1 MIIESE
7 NQYQQALR
15 EVENILTSHGG
26 VPPADSSTAGK
37 TLQDLMSEIKIY
49 ENKYHKEGVED
60 VQTYEFWSA
69 RAGAIQT
76 EEDKLNPDNFEIVKV
91 KENELTQQQIHILVG
106 EFISNFEKL
115 PAVCRRM
122 IRQKLRY

>member
-7 NQYQQALR
+7 NQYQQALK
-15 EVENILTSHGG
+15 EVENILTTHGG
-26 VPPADSSTAGK
+26 VPPADSSTAGAR
-37 TLQDLMSEIKIY
+37 LQELMSEIKIY
-49 ENKYHKEGVED
+49 ENRYHSDETEIP
-60 VQTYEFWSA
+60 TYEFWTA
-69 RAGAIQT
+69 KAGAIKT
-76 EEDKLNPDNFEIVKV
+76 EEDKLNPDNFEIAKV